1 MMNCREVSELC
12 SQEMDRPLKLVERV
26 SLGTHVMMCAGCS
39 NFRSQM
45 RALRQIAQAYAQGQ
59 GLPTDAGENKDQGA
73 KAPD

>member
-12 SQEMDRPLKLVERV
+12 SQEMDRPLKLAERV
-26 SLGTHVMMCAGCS
+26 GLGAHVMMCSGCA

-45 RALRQIAQAYAQGQ
+45 RTLRQIAQAYAQGR
-59 GLPTDAGENKDQGA
+59 GLPTDAGEDRGQDA